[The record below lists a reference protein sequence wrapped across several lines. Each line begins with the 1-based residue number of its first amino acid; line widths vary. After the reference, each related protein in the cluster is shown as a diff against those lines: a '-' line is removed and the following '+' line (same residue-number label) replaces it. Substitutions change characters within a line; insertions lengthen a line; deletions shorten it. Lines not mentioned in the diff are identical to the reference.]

1 MRWLRILQHSKRRL
15 QFTQLAP
22 FAGGHR

>member
-22 FAGGHR
+22 FAGG

>member
-22 FAGGHR
+22 FAGGH

>member
-22 FAGGHR
+22 FAG